1 MITKEEKEGWH
12 YLAVKKLLTLL
23 GGITSKHHSDF
34 YCLNC
39 FHSFA
44 TKNKLES
51 HEKVCKKKD
60 FCRITLPT

>member
-1 MITKEEKEGWH
+1 MITNEEKEDWH

-23 GGITSKHHSDF
+23 RGITSKHHSDF
-34 YCLNC
+34 YRLNC
-39 FHSFA
+39 LHYFA

-51 HEKVCKKKD
+51 HEKTCKKKD

>member
-1 MITKEEKEGWH
+1 MITNEEKEDWH

-23 GGITSKHHSDF
+23 RGITSKHHSDF
-34 YCLNC
+34 
-39 FHSFA
+39 FHYFP

-51 HEKVCKKKD
+51 HEKTCKKKD